1 MLADT
6 TAVFAAKAP
15 VLQHKSLPLVV
26 ALALALAAVVV
37 VVAFFFSVLLLLFF
51 SLLSVVRLI
60 LQRAP
65 YRFPRKNRFFFLLF

>member
-26 ALALALAAVVV
+26 ALALAAVVV